1 MWKSSKQQ
9 WPDGELDDRLSELL
23 RAAAA
28 AGIKQRDIAE
38 LLERHAASIHRCAA
52 VNANLNDT
60 PKIRSGNI
68 PDNMGGRLAKM
79 IRG

>member
-28 AGIKQRDIAE
+28 AGVKQRDIAD
-38 LLERHAASIHRCAA
+38 LLERHAQSIRIVAA
-52 VNANLNDT
+52 RTDAINYVPNV
-60 PKIRSGNI
+60 RSGNI
-68 PDNMGGRLAKM
+68 PNVGGRLAKI